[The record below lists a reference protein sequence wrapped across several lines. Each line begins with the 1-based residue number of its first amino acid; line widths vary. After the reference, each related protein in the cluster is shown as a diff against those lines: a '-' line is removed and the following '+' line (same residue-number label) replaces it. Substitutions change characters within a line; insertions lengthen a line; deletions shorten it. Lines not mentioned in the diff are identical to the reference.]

1 MKLIVVWLMFAL
13 LAIGTMVSMDQLMM
27 GMTLHQSL
35 YIVLNPFRAM
45 EMPELFILSL
55 FIFFLLLDLLNV
67 WMWKRK
73 NKTS

>member
-1 MKLIVVWLMFAL
+1 MKLIAVWLMFAL
-13 LAIGTMVSMDQLMM
+13 LAIGTTVSMDRLM

-35 YIVLNPFRAM
+35 HIALNPFRVM
-45 EMPELFILSL
+45 EAPELFILSL
-55 FIFFLLLDLLNV
+55 FIFLLLLDLLNV

>member
-13 LAIGTMVSMDQLMM
+13 LAIGTMVSMDQLM

-35 YIVLNPFRAM
+35 HIVLNPFRVM
-45 EMPELFILSL
+45 EAPELFILSL
-55 FIFFLLLDLLNV
+55 FIFLLLLDLLNV

>member
-13 LAIGTMVSMDQLMM
+13 LAIGTMVGMDQLM

-35 YIVLNPFRAM
+35 HIVLNPFWAM
-45 EMPELFILSL
+45 EMTELFILSL
-55 FIFFLLLDLLNV
+55 FIFLLLLDLLNV

>member
-13 LAIGTMVSMDQLMM
+13 LAIGAMVSMDQLM

-35 YIVLNPFRAM
+35 HIVLNPFRVMKA
-45 EMPELFILSL
+45 PELFIFSL
-55 FIFFLLLDLLNV
+55 FVLSLLLDLLNV